1 VGMKTITDF
10 TGVIQFRGDAELGG
24 LFWTVNMFLALLASY
39 VSVFVYFASGG
50 DSVSERVAGL
60 EIEERVAWT
69 LVGSLS
75 GAWVVVFGVFL
86 LLMKKEYRRTFFTTM
101 TGKQQ
106 VMDRFSADD
115 EAVKAAV
122 LKKNK
127 KMWRAIREDVKE
139 WVRANWWRWKEEKP
153 EWFSLAWQS
162 KVPVDWITDVEERTR
177 LDTVGEKGRRR
188 SSFEMVRSVFKK
200 EKGKV
205 YAEGVE
211 VVV

>member
-1 VGMKTITDF
+1 MI
-10 TGVIQFRGDAELGG
+10 
-24 LFWTVNMFLALLASY
+24 
-39 VSVFVYFASGG
+39 
-50 DSVSERVAGL
+50 
-60 EIEERVAWT
+60 
-69 LVGSLS
+69 
-75 GAWVVVFGVFL
+75 
-86 LLMKKEYRRTFFTTM
+86 
-101 TGKQQ
+101 
-106 VMDRFSADD
+106 DRFGAVD
-115 EAVKAAV
+115 EAVKASV
-122 LKKNK
+122 IEKNK

-139 WVRANWWRWKEEKP
+139 WVQANWWRWKEEKP

-211 VVV
+211 VVA